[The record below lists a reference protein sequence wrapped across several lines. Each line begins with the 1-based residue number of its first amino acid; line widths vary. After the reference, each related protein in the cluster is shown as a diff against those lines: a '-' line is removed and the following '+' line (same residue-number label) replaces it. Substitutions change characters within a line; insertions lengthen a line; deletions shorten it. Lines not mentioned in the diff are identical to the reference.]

1 MKKRIILV
9 GEWFLVPLV
18 DGGYS
23 LGLAARV
30 RKLFVVGYFFPKVYL
45 DAPSIAEIEEW

>member
-1 MKKRIILV
+1 MKKRKILV
-9 GEWFLVPLV
+9 GEWFLVPLA
-18 DGGYS
+18 DGGFA

-30 RKLFVVGYFFPKVYL
+30 RKVCVLGYFFPKVYL